1 MALLQRALGLLPV
14 PLIKRAAAL
23 QWKHPLLRRVIQA
36 VADRMRDRDA
46 QIPHGVGRGLWF
58 NAGRSNAGYVLGT
71 NEPLLQRALAL
82 LLKPG
87 MTVLDV
93 GASVGFQSVLAAH
106 LVGAQGRVLALEPL
120 PENAARAAHNARLN
134 GFAHLTVMEVAV
146 ADADGE
152 ATFHTSDRPNWG
164 RLEDT
169 PPQARG
175 TLPVK
180 VRSIDSVA
188 AELGLHP
195 SAIKIDV
202 EGGER
207 KVLEGARR
215 TLEADRP
222 VLFLDCHGTNREV
235 AAFLEGMRYRPV
247 VLGGEGVPLP
257 EARWDAQVVALP
269 VERADLEA
277 QAAAL
282 QAP

>member
-1 MALLQRALGLLPV
+1 MALLQRAFALIPAR
-14 PLIKRAAAL
+14 LIKRAAAL
-23 QWKHPLLRRVIQA
+23 QWKHPLLRSAVQA
-36 VADRMRDRDA
+36 VANRVRGRDA
-46 QIPHGVGRGLWF
+46 RIAHGVGRGLWF
-58 NAGRSNAGYVLGT
+58 NPGRSNAGYALGT
-71 NEPLLQRALAL
+71 SEPLLQRAFSL
-82 LLKPG
+82 LLRPG

-93 GASVGFQSVLAAH
+93 GANVGFQSVLAAH
-106 LVGAQGRVLALEPL
+106 LVGAQGRVVGFEPL

-134 GFAHLTVMEVAV
+134 RFDHLQVMEAAV

-152 ATFHTSDRPNWG
+152 ATFQISDEPNWG
-164 RLEDT
+164 RLQGT

-175 TLPVK
+175 TLAVR

-202 EGGER
+202 EGGEL

-222 VLFLDCHGTNREV
+222 VLFVDCHGTNQEV
-235 AAFLEGMRYRPV
+235 AGFLEGASYRLV
-247 VLGGEGVPLP
+247 VLGAGGVPLR

-269 VERADLEA
+269 EERADLLA
-277 QAAAL
+277 RAADLQAA
-282 QAP
+282 